1 MSREKGTGAAAHGQH
16 PRPLSHRYAMP
27 ALPKEESKPSQALP
41 RQLPR
46 RGSFVRADQQM
57 ANSSPGVERLP
68 PGRGKIAKPER
79 GTTGERREPERVLS
93 AARLF
98 PQETSAADAVF
109 LHDPTREN
117 AMPGG
122 PQTARH
128 CSIISNFSAEYA
140 QSTTTTTAASGGN
153 REELLGQRPARRKC
167 RPRHD
172 ADAGC
177 RNPIAE
183 RIPIVFLR
191 TAPLPPD
198 APAKRTAMPR
208 RTGSPP

>member
-1 MSREKGTGAAAHGQH
+1 
-16 PRPLSHRYAMP
+16 MP
-27 ALPKEESKPSQALP
+27 IGL
-41 RQLPR
+41 
-46 RGSFVRADQQM
+46 D
-57 ANSSPGVERLP
+57 SSPKGRAFGSPRKLHLFAKASP
-68 PGRGKIAKPER
+68 FGRGVTE
-79 GTTGERREPERVLS
+79 GDGEGEPAIPS
-93 AARLF
+93 A
-98 PQETSAADAVF
+98 AVF

-177 RNPIAE
+177 RNPIAA

-191 TAPLPPD
+191 TAPQPPD
-198 APAKRTAMPR
+198 APAKHTAMPR

>member
-1 MSREKGTGAAAHGQH
+1 MSREKENRRCCTRSA
-16 PRPLSHRYAMP
+16 PS
-27 ALPKEESKPSQALP
+27 PSQSSLRDA
-41 RQLPR
+41 
-46 RGSFVRADQQM
+46 
-57 ANSSPGVERLP
+57 SSPEGGASFALTNRWQKAP
-68 PGRGKIAKPER
+68 PEWNDFPPVGGKIAKPER
-79 GTTGERREPERVLS
+79 GTAGERREPERVLP

-128 CSIISNFSAEYA
+128 CSIINDSSAEYA

-191 TAPLPPD
+191 TAPQPPD
-198 APAKRTAMPR
+198 APAKHTAMPR

>member
-1 MSREKGTGAAAHGQH
+1 MSRGNS
-16 PRPLSHRYAMP
+16 LSRGLRRASS
-27 ALPKEESKPSQALP
+27 LKEGESKPSQALP

-46 RGSFVRADQQM
+46 RGSFIC
-57 ANSSPGVERLP
+57 ANRKMTKSSPFG
-68 PGRGKIAKPER
+68 GA
-79 GTTGERREPERVLS
+79 GERSEPERVLP

-98 PQETSAADAVF
+98 PQEISAADAVF

-128 CSIISNFSAEYA
+128 CSIINNSSTEYA
-140 QSTTTTTAASGGN
+140 QSS
-153 REELLGQRPARRKC
+153 
-167 RPRHD
+167 
-172 ADAGC
+172 
-177 RNPIAE
+177 AE

-191 TAPLPPD
+191 TAPQPPD

>member
-1 MSREKGTGAAAHGQH
+1 MQKRGDVKGGTLSVCSRWSQPAPPKGELFVIFRLAQIKL
-16 PRPLSHRYAMP
+16 PLS
-27 ALPKEESKPSQALP
+27 
-41 RQLPR
+41 
-46 RGSFVRADQQM
+46 GTT
-57 ANSSPGVERLP
+57 SPG
-68 PGRGKIAKPER
+68 GGKMAKPER
-79 GTTGERREPERVLS
+79 GTAGERSEPERVLP

-198 APAKRTAMPR
+198 APAGRTAMPR

>member
-1 MSREKGTGAAAHGQH
+1 MPGGLRTARHCVFTGGVVVANSICRAGFLRKQSRSGKRA
-16 PRPLSHRYAMP
+16 RPLR
-27 ALPKEESKPSQALP
+27 LTFV
-41 RQLPR
+41 RQLPQS
-46 RGSFVRADQQM
+46 GSPWQSLQASSLCQGLSLWESRHRAAM
-57 ANSSPGVERLP
+57 IERARTL
-68 PGRGKIAKPER
+68 
-79 GTTGERREPERVLS
+79 T

-98 PQETSAADAVF
+98 PQETSAATAVF
-109 LHDPTREN
+109 LCDPTREN

-183 RIPIVFLR
+183 RIQIIFLR
-191 TAPLPPD
+191 TAPQPPD
-198 APAKRTAMPR
+198 APAKHTAMPR

>member
-1 MSREKGTGAAAHGQH
+1 MSREKENRAAADGQH
-16 PRPLSHRYAMP
+16 PRPL
-27 ALPKEESKPSQALP
+27 
-41 RQLPR
+41 R
-46 RGSFVRADQQM
+46 RSRA
-57 ANSSPGVERLP
+57 SSPEG
-68 PGRGKIAKPER
+68 GA
-79 GTTGERREPERVLS
+79 GERSESERVLP
-93 AARLF
+93 AAQLF
-98 PQETSAADAVF
+98 PQETGAADAVF

-191 TAPLPPD
+191 TAPQPPD

>member
-1 MSREKGTGAAAHGQH
+1 MSRGNSLSRGLRRASSLKEGAFGMAAKFSGV
-16 PRPLSHRYAMP
+16 
-27 ALPKEESKPSQALP
+27 SKAPSQ
-41 RQLPR
+41 RTT
-46 RGSFVRADQQM
+46 S
-57 ANSSPGVERLP
+57 
-68 PGRGKIAKPER
+68 PGRGKMSRSDKKGNLAKPS
-79 GTTGERREPERVLS
+79 GFDWGS
-93 AARLF
+93 LF
-98 PQETSAADAVF
+98 QN
-109 LHDPTREN
+109 PTREN

-128 CSIISNFSAEYA
+128 CSIINNFSAEYA

-191 TAPLPPD
+191 TAPQPPD

-208 RTGSPP
+208 RTDSPP

>member
-1 MSREKGTGAAAHGQH
+1 MQKRGDVKGELPQSRLT
-16 PRPLSHRYAMP
+16 
-27 ALPKEESKPSQALP
+27 P
-41 RQLPR
+41 RQLPQGGR
-46 RGSFVRADQQM
+46 EQTLSGAPAPAPPKGELFVIF
-57 ANSSPGVERLP
+57 RLAQIKLP
-68 PGRGKIAKPER
+68 LSGTTSPGRGKMAKPER
-79 GTTGERREPERVLS
+79 GTAGERSEPERVLP

-98 PQETSAADAVF
+98 PQETSAADAAF

-128 CSIISNFSAEYA
+128 CSIINNSSAEYA
-140 QSTTTTTAASGGN
+140 QSS
-153 REELLGQRPARRKC
+153 
-167 RPRHD
+167 
-172 ADAGC
+172 
-177 RNPIAE
+177 AE

-191 TAPLPPD
+191 TAPQPPD

>member
-1 MSREKGTGAAAHGQH
+1 MSREKENRRCCTRSA
-16 PRPLSHRYAMP
+16 PS
-27 ALPKEESKPSQALP
+27 PSQSSLRDA
-41 RQLPR
+41 
-46 RGSFVRADQQM
+46 SFPKGREQTLSGAP
-57 ANSSPGVERLP
+57 APAP
-68 PGRGKIAKPER
+68 PEWNDFPPVGGKIAKPER
-79 GTTGERREPERVLS
+79 GTASERREPERVLP

-98 PQETSAADAVF
+98 PQETSAADAVS

-128 CSIISNFSAEYA
+128 CSIISIFSAEYA

-191 TAPLPPD
+191 TAPQPPD

-208 RTGSPP
+208 CTGSPP

>member
-1 MSREKGTGAAAHGQH
+1 MSRGAD
-16 PRPLSHRYAMP
+16 PLS
-27 ALPKEESKPSQALP
+27 L
-41 RQLPR
+41 LPR
-46 RGSFVRADQQM
+46 RGSFSRSGGKQSKTSPLRGRWHRAAM
-57 ANSSPGVERLP
+57 
-68 PGRGKIAKPER
+68 
-79 GTTGERREPERVLS
+79 TERVQPAENQQHFS

-98 PQETSAADAVF
+98 SQETSAADAVF

-183 RIPIVFLR
+183 AIFNRPIPSGAFLYHPQR
-191 TAPLPPD
+191 KAPPLCTPH
-198 APAKRTAMPR
+198 KNR
-208 RTGSPP
+208 RKTLAALRECP

>member
-1 MSREKGTGAAAHGQH
+1 MSRRNSLSRGLRRASSLKEGAFGMAAKFSGV
-16 PRPLSHRYAMP
+16 
-27 ALPKEESKPSQALP
+27 SKAPSQRTTSP
-41 RQLPR
+41 GRDRFSPR
-46 RGSFVRADQQM
+46 RGEMSPQVTKRGTDVTADDKKG
-57 ANSSPGVERLP
+57 NL
-68 PGRGKIAKPER
+68 AKPS
-79 GTTGERREPERVLS
+79 GFDWGS
-93 AARLF
+93 SF
-98 PQETSAADAVF
+98 QN
-109 LHDPTREN
+109 PTREN

-128 CSIISNFSAEYA
+128 CSIINNFSAEYA

-198 APAKRTAMPR
+198 APAKHTAMPR

>member
-1 MSREKGTGAAAHGQH
+1 MSRGNS
-16 PRPLSHRYAMP
+16 LSRGLRRASS
-27 ALPKEESKPSQALP
+27 LKEGESKPSQAHCV

-46 RGSFVRADQQM
+46 RGSFIC
-57 ANSSPGVERLP
+57 ANRKMTKSSPFG
-68 PGRGKIAKPER
+68 GAGA
-79 GTTGERREPERVLS
+79 GAPERVLP

-98 PQETSAADAVF
+98 PQEISAADAVF

-128 CSIISNFSAEYA
+128 CSIINNSSAEYA
-140 QSTTTTTAASGGN
+140 QSS
-153 REELLGQRPARRKC
+153 
-167 RPRHD
+167 
-172 ADAGC
+172 
-177 RNPIAE
+177 AE

-191 TAPLPPD
+191 TAPQPPD

>member
-1 MSREKGTGAAAHGQH
+1 MSRGE
-16 PRPLSHRYAMP
+16 
-27 ALPKEESKPSQALP
+27 LPQSRLTP
-41 RQLPR
+41 RQLPQGVSLWHGGKVFGR
-46 RGSFVRADQQM
+46 IKGPIPEDDFPR
-57 ANSSPGVERLP
+57 PGQILP
-68 PGRGKIAKPER
+68 APGRNVTAGDKER
-79 GTTGERREPERVLS
+79 NRCRVATKRGIWQSRQALTGGV
-93 AARLF
+93 F
-98 PQETSAADAVF
+98 PAT
-109 LHDPTREN
+109 DPTREN

-128 CSIISNFSAEYA
+128 CSIINNSSAEYA

-198 APAKRTAMPR
+198 APVKRTAMPR

>member
-1 MSREKGTGAAAHGQH
+1 MSRG
-16 PRPLSHRYAMP
+16 
-27 ALPKEESKPSQALP
+27 KPSQALP

-46 RGSFVRADQQM
+46 RGSFIC
-57 ANSSPGVERLP
+57 ANRKVTKRGIWQSRQALTGGVFPANVL
-68 PGRGKIAKPER
+68 A
-79 GTTGERREPERVLS
+79 LS

-177 RNPIAE
+177 RNPIAA
-183 RIPIVFLR
+183 RIQIVFLR
-191 TAPLPPD
+191 TAPRRPD